1 MCIRDRRHAQCAD
14 GPQRQQVAR
23 DDAQRCT
30 RSPRRRGQRD
40 GTVGVEGVQ
49 ITRPGDGDAEQ
60 LVSDVIADD
69 EPVEK
74 RRTGGEPLGQR
85 TAHQQ
90 IAGIGDEGDDGYL
103 EIGRAAG
110 NEGKGGVLARRSI
123 VEQAGHE
130 ALQGCKARCPGR
142 DAQRERHGE
151 IPQRDRHAVP
161 HPLAEHLA
169 AESIGFGGLCGAE
182 SLFRRLMR
190 SFHEKSSFP
199 ISNTS
204 PIIA

>member
-1 MCIRDRRHAQCAD
+1 M
-14 GPQRQQVAR
+14 
-23 DDAQRCT
+23 
-30 RSPRRRGQRD
+30 
-40 GTVGVEGVQ
+40 VECGNALLKNGYKLKILNTINFKKSMHYNPFAYVH
-49 ITRPGDGDAEQ
+49 
-60 LVSDVIADD
+60 S
-69 EPVEK
+69 EK
-74 RRTGGEPLGQR
+74 GEPLGQR

-90 IAGIGDEGDDGYL
+90 IAGVGDEGDDGYL

-130 ALQGCKARCPGR
+130 ALQGCKARRPGR
-142 DAQRERHGE
+142 DAQRERHRK
-151 IPQRDRHAVP
+151 IPQRDRHTVP
-161 HPLAEHLA
+161 HPFAEHLA
-169 AESIGFGGLCGAE
+169 AESVGFGGLCGAE

-199 ISNTS
+199 ISNTN